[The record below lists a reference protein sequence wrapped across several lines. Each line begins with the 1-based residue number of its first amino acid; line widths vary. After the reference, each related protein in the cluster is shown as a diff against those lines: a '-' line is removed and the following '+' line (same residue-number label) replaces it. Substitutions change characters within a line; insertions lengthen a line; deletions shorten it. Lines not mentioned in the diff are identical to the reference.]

1 MESEESTNKSQRNS
15 GYGTL
20 RGAVDGV
27 PFSADNQPSGELK
40 SEGKKK
46 ARLLKDLLSI
56 STSKEFGSEEQN
68 NYRRLTS
75 QYLGI
80 PEEQVDIQ
88 MIMHFRQIQR
98 AISKSDTYAYT
109 AVMDRAFGKP
119 KQQTEITG
127 KDGQTLQAVAPI
139 FQLISTG
146 IPLAESED
154 QIS

>member
-1 MESEESTNKSQRNS
+1 MEAEESSKKSQRNS

-20 RGAVDGV
+20 RGAVNGI
-27 PFSADNQPSGELK
+27 PFSADNQPSCELK
-40 SEGKKK
+40 SEGKRK
-46 ARLLKDLLSI
+46 ATLLKDLLSI
-56 STSKEFGSEEQN
+56 STSKQFGPDEQN
-68 NYRRLTS
+68 NYGRLTS
-75 QYLGI
+75 EYLGI
-80 PEEQVDIQ
+80 PEEKVDIQ

-139 FQLISTG
+139 FQVYNTG

-154 QIS
+154 QIT